1 MPRPRGTLG
10 GGHSST
16 KAQRHSQAEVTAHAK
31 AQRHAQAEVTAR
43 AKARLRGDRAAGL
56 ERGQGAQRARR
67 AFRPELSNH
76 KRAFFPEMVGDA

>member
-1 MPRPRGTLG
+1 MPRPRGTPGWRSQHVPRPRGTLG

-16 KAQRHSQAEVTAHAK
+16 KAQRHA
-31 AQRHAQAEVTAR
+31 RAEVTAR
-43 AKARLRGDRAAGL
+43 AKARLRGDRATGL

-76 KRAFFPEMVGDA
+76 KRTFFPEMVGDA